1 MSGFG
6 WESSGGGGGSLPSG
20 FLQVAG
26 GVPLDST
33 LRTITDGLG
42 TASPLQLSTTSVS
55 FGGSTGLNWDNTNKR
70 LGIGTNTPL
79 GILHLKTAA
88 AATRLLLD
96 GDAAQNK
103 IITYRTAGV
112 QRFGLYTNNTAE
124 SGANAGSDFAIRAYS
139 DTGTLLSTPIFIKRS
154 TGLVGI
160 GTTAPSA
167 RLHVRGDGTNPIAR
181 FEDGAGTERLSIPN
195 AGAITA
201 NSDITIGANN
211 VFNTGSAGFSGT
223 GSVGALYWAGSG
235 ANGRVGV
242 SANGVFIDYAG
253 GSKTNTSGTIALAT
267 LTSGFAAAAGS
278 ANFRP
283 LNIAYTINN
292 SGAQTG
298 TATGIFLN
306 ATETALNGMGHNL
319 MDLQRGGVSQF
330 TVSRTGEIIP
340 NIIYCNNY
348 WGRGPSPITF
358 ANFSGLLQI
367 GGVTNAFPA
376 IKRNGAGIDFRLA
389 DDSAAC
395 EINTGKITMGN
406 INFTPSSFQMDYNCA
421 NHNFNNWNGSRM
433 ATISGINLSSVFF
446 IIGTTTN
453 NASAIIQADS
463 TTRGFLPPRQT
474 QAQRTTIAS
483 PAIGLIVYQ
492 TDTVEGLYVFKSTG
506 WTFIA

>member
-1 MSGFG
+1 MANLLNQNIGTNYKGILNLNTLNGNLSGT
-6 WESSGGGGGSLPSG
+6 
-20 FLQVAG
+20 LQAV
-26 GVPLDST
+26 
-33 LRTITDGLG
+33 TDGDG
-42 TASPLQLSTTSVS
+42 NASVLQLSTASVS
-55 FGGSTGLNWDNTNKR
+55 FGGSTGLNWDNANTR

-124 SGANAGSDFAIRAYS
+124 SGSNVGSDFAIRAYS
-139 DTGTLLSTPIFIKRS
+139 DAGTLLSTPIFIKRS
-154 TGLVGI
+154 TGFVGI
-160 GTTAPSA
+160 GTTTTSA

-283 LNIAYTINN
+283 LNLAYTINN

-306 ATETALNGMGHNL
+306 ATETALNGMTHNL

-330 TVSRTGEIIP
+330 RVDRVGAVSIGNAVQTAVSVASTHKVTVV
-340 NIIYCNNY
+340 
-348 WGRGPSPITF
+348 
-358 ANFSGLLQI
+358 I
-367 GGVTNAFPA
+367 GGVTYFL
-376 IKRNGAGIDFRLA
+376 LA
-389 DDSAAC
+389 SD
-395 EINTGKITMGN
+395 
-406 INFTPSSFQMDYNCA
+406 
-421 NHNFNNWNGSRM
+421 
-433 ATISGINLSSVFF
+433 V
-446 IIGTTTN
+446 
-453 NASAIIQADS
+453 
-463 TTRGFLPPRQT
+463 
-474 QAQRTTIAS
+474 
-483 PAIGLIVYQ
+483 
-492 TDTVEGLYVFKSTG
+492 
-506 WTFIA
+506 